1 MRRYVC
7 VYMVTKYRSSPRERP
22 GIVSGVTWLA
32 IRKHKAYENE
42 LLIGSYFSLVPVKV
56 RCPL

>member
-1 MRRYVC
+1 
-7 VYMVTKYRSSPRERP
+7 MVTKYRSSPRERP